1 MVRPLAFL
9 VGLFFAGMLLYS
21 AVRSTIGMV
30 TEPEAP
36 TVEHEFHKPAKHV
49 SFAHTGPLG
58 KFDRAQLQR
67 GFQVYKEVC
76 ASCHGLSLVAFR
88 DLEGIGYSEGQI
100 KTIASEWA
108 TETPSL
114 NPDTGE
120 AATRKSTAA
129 DRIPSPY
136 PNEIA
141 ARAGNNNA
149 LPPDLSLIT
158 KARHGGEAYVYSLL
172 TGYQAQ
178 PAKLLKEFPE
188 AKTGTGLHYNP
199 YFANLNIAM
208 PPPLIADGQ
217 VTYSKEG
224 NWAPTVDH
232 MAQDVAAF
240 LTWTAE
246 PKLEARNNAGIA
258 ALAFLLLFTFLCW
271 GSYKSIWADKKP
283 KKTL

>member
-9 VGLFFAGMLLYS
+9 VGLFFSGMLLYS
-21 AVRSTIGMV
+21 ALRSTVNYIA
-30 TEPEAP
+30 EPPVESVEEA
-36 TVEHEFHKPAKHV
+36 FHLHPKHV

-58 KFDRAQLQR
+58 KYDQAQLQR
-67 GFQVYKEVC
+67 GFQVYKQVC
-76 ASCHGLSLVAFR
+76 SSCHGLSLVAFR

-100 KTIASEWA
+100 KTLATEW
-108 TETPSL
+108 TQETPSL

-120 AATRKSTAA
+120 AATRKSTPA

-188 AKTGTGLHYNP
+188 AKTGEGLHYNP

-208 PPPLIADGQ
+208 PPPLTADGQ
-217 VTYSKEG
+217 VAYSEEG
-224 NWAPTVDH
+224 NWKPTVDH

-271 GSYKSIWADKKP
+271 GSYKSIWAGKKP
-283 KKTL
+283 KKKL